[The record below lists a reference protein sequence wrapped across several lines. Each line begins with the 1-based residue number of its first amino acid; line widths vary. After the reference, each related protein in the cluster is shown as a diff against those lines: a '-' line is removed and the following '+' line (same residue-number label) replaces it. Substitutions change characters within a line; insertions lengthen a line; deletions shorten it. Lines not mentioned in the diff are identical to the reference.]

1 MPTPT
6 RIRLY
11 CGSLKDRMVDHEDN
25 YSSIFKAQSNR
36 RQAWL
41 KALSVCAVMGSAYG
55 AAMGAII
62 FTMDGAA
69 TLIGIAAVL
78 MAVICAIPGT
88 RYGFFFGYVNR
99 IQFGR
104 SFVGTVAAI
113 FGAVVGGFFGIV
125 ATMPLGAVMGAVG
138 GCFCG
143 RSIAQHDYRFRH
155 GIMGVFLGACIGA
168 VVLSLRQNKATMLP
182 GTIWGTGIGAIV
194 GSLLFLLSIGILC
207 SLPRMHKN
215 DRGISGGRS
224 HCHRSTLV
232 SRLRYP

>member
-1 MPTPT
+1 
-6 RIRLY
+6 
-11 CGSLKDRMVDHEDN
+11 MVDHEDN
-25 YSSIFKAQSNR
+25 YSSIFKAKSNR

-55 AAMGAII
+55 AAMGAIL
-62 FTMDGAA
+62 FTKDGTAP
-69 TLIGIAAVL
+69 LIGIAAVL

-125 ATMPLGAVMGAVG
+125 STMPLGAIIGGAG
-138 GCFCG
+138 GWFCG

-155 GIMGVFLGACIGA
+155 GLLGVFLGACIGT
-168 VVLSLRQNKATMLP
+168 VVLSLRQNEPAMLP
-182 GTIWGTGIGAIV
+182 GTIWGVGIGAIV
-194 GSLLFLLSIGILC
+194 GSLLFLLPIGILH
-207 SLPRMHKN
+207 SLPRMH
-215 DRGISGGRS
+215 RGDGGDIR
-224 HCHRSTLV
+224 
-232 SRLRYP
+232 